1 MKTRILVS
9 KSGSFCTQTMQPLAH
24 RTKKTTKYFRTKAF
38 KKKSKTIIYIYINIF
53 ATFKNKFKKKRGKEG
68 ELSGRFIS

>member
-1 MKTRILVS
+1 MMHALLLKERDLVS

-38 KKKSKTIIYIYINIF
+38 KKKSKTIILLPL
-53 ATFKNKFKKKRGKEG
+53 KKKRREKEG